1 MNAVTDADQRD
12 GGPGG
17 RGPWPPPPNFGLPI
31 ISVST
36 WRQQIMPPICL
47 LPPPSDYQTFRR
59 PCDRPRFRSWGG
71 QKPKQLNTS
80 CSQYTT
86 RIARVKYPKYKCEK
100 AEKTCRKLKKIPA
113 LWTFV
118 GRRKGHDREEFD
130 PAALCLARYHRFCY
144 RCGASVKHR
153 LFYVL

>member
-1 MNAVTDADQRD
+1 MNAVTDADRRD
-12 GGPGG
+12 GGTGEQG
-17 RGPWPPPPNFGLPI
+17 QCPPAPLILADQLSLFQPEGSRLCLPYAY
-31 ISVST
+31 T
-36 WRQQIMPPICL
+36 
-47 LPPPSDYQTFRR
+47 PPPSDYKTFRR

-86 RIARVKYPKYKCEK
+86 RIAGVKYPKYKCEK
-100 AEKTCRKLKKIPA
+100 AEKTCRKLKKMPA

-130 PAALCLARYHRFCY
+130 PAALCLAGIIVCVIVVGHR
-144 RCGASVKHR
+144 
-153 LFYVL
+153 